1 MMRHD
6 PGHSN
11 TSVQSKQESL
21 SKTPA
26 LAVNEMKSRRRKHDY
41 KAHN

>member
-1 MMRHD
+1 MMRHKL
-6 PGHSN
+6 GHSN